1 VTANSTLNLGGAGTV
16 TIAGPFAINSGLVQT
31 GGGTLQITSQP
42 SGSGSITLQSGTLEA
57 NMNSGWSIGG
67 TTGAGGIYIADASN
81 NSTDNQ
87 AVLLGSG
94 VTMNYGRLYF
104 QAYALSG
111 TKTLGTMSTSGVA
124 TINTY
129 IQLESGSINLQLTAP
144 PGGLFDLPLG
154 ILGST
159 TAGITIVGGG
169 TINLGG
175 IGAAQSEYYEG
186 TTTVQN
192 GTLLLTGN
200 DITGNARDT
209 YVLGNSSYSQAVQVG
224 NAATPASAQLSLL
237 TDGAVTIN
245 HNISVNN
252 FGGSIFLGGT
262 GAYSSTINSAISLA
276 KNVSLTSAAGGT
288 VHFGGNISG
297 IGGITVGGAGTVN
310 LSGANTYLG
319 TTNVSFGSTANISA
333 AGALPSGGTIVNN
346 GNLDINGN
354 SVAGNISG
362 AGTLNIG
369 AGAAASLKL
378 AVGSGADFQHALS
391 IAAGSSL
398 DIANNQLFIDYGS
411 GPDPIASIE
420 QWIANGYFGASGP
433 SIISSAIA
441 TDDAISGLSYG
452 IGYADSADLGNP
464 ANLPSGTIEIAFT
477 LLGDANLDGTVNA
490 EDFTLF
496 SEHLGQSGQ
505 MWDDGDFNYDGTV
518 NSEDFT
524 PFSTNLN
531 ESATDAASA
540 GDFISANRLDAQVPE
555 PATVGMIAFAIA
567 SASIRRR
574 RICELSLEAE

>member
-1 VTANSTLNLGGAGTV
+1 
-16 TIAGPFAINSGLVQT
+16 
-31 GGGTLQITSQP
+31 
-42 SGSGSITLQSGTLEA
+42 
-57 NMNSGWSIGG
+57 
-67 TTGAGGIYIADASN
+67 
-81 NSTDNQ
+81 
-87 AVLLGSG
+87 
-94 VTMNYGRLYF
+94 
-104 QAYALSG
+104 
-111 TKTLGTMSTSGVA
+111 
-124 TINTY
+124 
-129 IQLESGSINLQLTAP
+129 
-144 PGGLFDLPLG
+144 
-154 ILGST
+154 
-159 TAGITIVGGG
+159 
-169 TINLGG
+169 
-175 IGAAQSEYYEG
+175 
-186 TTTVQN
+186 
-192 GTLLLTGN
+192 
-200 DITGNARDT
+200 
-209 YVLGNSSYSQAVQVG
+209 VQVG
-224 NAATPASAQLSLL
+224 NAATPTSAQLSLL

-333 AGALPSGGTIVNN
+333 AGALPSGSTIVNN

-362 AGTLNIG
+362 AGTLSIG
-369 AGAAASLKL
+369 AGSAASLKL

-518 NSEDFT
+518 NTEDFT
-524 PFSTNLN
+524 LFSHNLGQSASLAAQAGVLETNGFSLSN
-531 ESATDAASA
+531 
-540 GDFISANRLDAQVPE
+540 VPE
-555 PATVGMIAFAIA
+555 PGAMLMVGMALAGA
-567 SASIRRR
+567 MGRRQR
-574 RICELSLEAE
+574 ACCR